1 MSNGPLAGV
10 RVFDLTMWM
19 VGPWCSV
26 QLGALGAEV
35 VHIEQPDVDWS
46 TLGAGVP
53 PLINGTSV
61 GYIAWNMNKRGLS
74 LGMKSPEDRTVAYEL
89 LKTSDVFLINMTPGV
104 ADRLGVG
111 YDIVSG
117 INPQIVYCAI
127 TGWGESGP
135 MALLPGADTPA
146 QYVTGFATGTG
157 VPDGDD
163 EINRHFTQMDATSGN
178 YAAQAI
184 LMGLLARKRTGKGQ
198 RIHVSMLRAGSALQ
212 SVRIGEYLAALT
224 SRIELVTA
232 VIILPQRQTALLAK
246 QAAQVDVLSGGR
258 LRLGIGIGWNDVE
271 YEALNENFH
280 DRGKRSEEQVELLRA
295 LWTNEIVDF
304 QGRWHSIPGAGIK
317 PLPVQRPI
325 PVWFGGGRSDGVLR
339 RIARM
344 GDGWFPQLQ
353 ADEQGRERMAAFRNF
368 VAEAGRSQDDVG
380 VDARVALSRG
390 GVDGALR
397 DADAWREM
405 GASHVSFNTLRAGLA
420 SADEHIDALRRF
432 KEAAG

>member
-1 MSNGPLAGV
+1 M
-10 RVFDLTMWM
+10 
-19 VGPWCSV
+19 
-26 QLGALGAEV
+26 QLGVVFPQNEIGEDPGAVRALAEAA
-35 VHIEQPDVDWS
+35 ED
-46 TLGAGVP
+46 LGYAH
-53 PLINGTSV
+53 L
-61 GYIAWNMNKRGLS
+61 
-74 LGMKSPEDRTVAYEL
+74 
-89 LKTSDVFLINMTPGV
+89 VF
-104 ADRLGVG
+104 
-111 YDIVSG
+111 YDHV
-117 INPQIVYCAI
+117 
-127 TGWGESGP
+127 
-135 MALLPGADTPA
+135 LGADTNRRPDW
-146 QYVTGFATGTG
+146 QGPYSHQDTFHEPMVTFG
-157 VPDGDD
+157 
-163 EINRHFTQMDATSGN
+163 
-178 YAAQAI
+178 
-184 LMGLLARKRTGKGQ
+184 
-198 RIHVSMLRAGSALQ
+198 
-212 SVRIGEYLAALT
+212 YLAALT

-258 LRLGIGIGWNDVE
+258 LRLGVGIGWNDVE

-304 QGRWHSIPGAGIK
+304 EGRWHSIPGAGIK

-353 ADEQGRERMAAFRNF
+353 ADDGGRERIEAFRNF

-390 GVDGALR
+390 GIDGALR
-397 DADAWREM
+397 ESEAWQEM
-405 GASHVSFNTLRAGLA
+405 GATHVSFNTLRAGFT

>member
-1 MSNGPLAGV
+1 M
-10 RVFDLTMWM
+10 
-19 VGPWCSV
+19 
-26 QLGALGAEV
+26 QLGVVFPQNEIGEDPGAVRAFAEAAEDLGYA
-35 VHIEQPDVDWS
+35 H
-46 TLGAGVP
+46 
-53 PLINGTSV
+53 LI
-61 GYIAWNMNKRGLS
+61 
-74 LGMKSPEDRTVAYEL
+74 
-89 LKTSDVFLINMTPGV
+89 F
-104 ADRLGVG
+104 
-111 YDIVSG
+111 YDHV
-117 INPQIVYCAI
+117 
-127 TGWGESGP
+127 
-135 MALLPGADTPA
+135 LGADTGRRPEW
-146 QYVTGFATGTG
+146 QGPYSHRDTFHEPMVTFG
-157 VPDGDD
+157 
-163 EINRHFTQMDATSGN
+163 
-178 YAAQAI
+178 
-184 LMGLLARKRTGKGQ
+184 
-198 RIHVSMLRAGSALQ
+198 
-212 SVRIGEYLAALT
+212 YLAALT

-258 LRLGIGIGWNDVE
+258 LRLGVGIGWNDIE

-304 QGRWHSIPGAGIK
+304 QGRWHSIPGAGIR

-339 RIARM
+339 RIARL

-380 VDARVALSRG
+380 VDARVAVSRG
-390 GVDGALR
+390 GIDGALR
-397 DADAWREM
+397 DAEAWQGM
-405 GASHVSFNTLRAGLA
+405 GATHISFNTLRAGFT

>member
-1 MSNGPLAGV
+1 M
-10 RVFDLTMWM
+10 
-19 VGPWCSV
+19 
-26 QLGALGAEV
+26 QLGVVFPQNEIGEDPGAVRAFAEAAEDLGYE
-35 VHIEQPDVDWS
+35 H
-46 TLGAGVP
+46 
-53 PLINGTSV
+53 LI
-61 GYIAWNMNKRGLS
+61 
-74 LGMKSPEDRTVAYEL
+74 
-89 LKTSDVFLINMTPGV
+89 F
-104 ADRLGVG
+104 
-111 YDIVSG
+111 YDHV
-117 INPQIVYCAI
+117 
-127 TGWGESGP
+127 
-135 MALLPGADTPA
+135 LGADTDRRPDW
-146 QYVTGFATGTG
+146 QGPYSHRDTFHEPMVTFG
-157 VPDGDD
+157 
-163 EINRHFTQMDATSGN
+163 
-178 YAAQAI
+178 
-184 LMGLLARKRTGKGQ
+184 
-198 RIHVSMLRAGSALQ
+198 
-212 SVRIGEYLAALT
+212 YLAALT

-258 LRLGIGIGWNDVE
+258 LRLGVGIGWNDVE

-325 PVWFGGGRSDGVLR
+325 PTWFGGGRSDGVLR

-368 VAEAGRSQDDVG
+368 VAEVGRSQDDVG

-390 GVDGALR
+390 GIDGALR
-397 DADAWREM
+397 DCETWIGW
-405 GASHVSFNTLRAGLA
+405 GATHVSFNTLRAGLG